1 MDRSPEIADLAKA
14 LVKAQGM
21 LEDAGKDAVNPHFK
35 SRYADLAS
43 VRAAL
48 RVPLSSNGLAYMQL
62 LTATEAGAN
71 IQTIL
76 MHEGGQYV
84 SETLCVPVTAHT
96 AQALGSA
103 FTYGRRYS
111 LMGMLGI
118 AASEDDDDGNSASRK
133 GNGQTYGNQTHVRVN
148 TMAER
153 PTIDADQIETLR
165 AKLAVTAAGEDGFL
179 KWARISNL
187 GQIEARDYDRVTAQ
201 IEKAAR
207 K

>member
-118 AASEDDDDGNSASRK
+118 AASEDDDDGNSASK
-133 GNGQTYGNQTHVRVN
+133 KTNGGKPPPN
-148 TMAER
+148 ER
-153 PTIDADQIETLR
+153 PVYIDGDQIDTLR

-179 KWARISNL
+179 KWARISGL
-187 GQIEARDYDRVTAQ
+187 AEVLAKDYDHMTAM

>member
-1 MDRSPEIADLAKA
+1 MERSPEIADLAKA

-48 RVPLSSNGLAYMQL
+48 RGPLSSNGLAYMQL
-62 LTATEAGAN
+62 LTATEAGAH

-111 LMGMLGI
+111 LMAMIGI

-133 GNGQTYGNQTHVRVN
+133 TGNGVHRPTVRD
-148 TMAER
+148 A
-153 PTIDADQIETLR
+153 TIDADQIETLR
-165 AKLAVTAAGEDGFL
+165 AKLAVTSAGEAGFL
-179 KWARISNL
+179 KWARINSL
-187 GQIEARDYDRVTAQ
+187 AEVLAKDYDMTTAM

>member
-118 AASEDDDDGNSASRK
+118 AASEDDEDDDDGNSASK
-133 GNGQTYGNQTHVRVN
+133 KTGNGAHKPTGR
-148 TMAER
+148 E

-165 AKLAVTAAGEDGFL
+165 AKLAVTAAGEEGFL
-179 KWARISNL
+179 KWARINSL
-187 GQIEARDYDRVTAQ
+187 AEVREIDYDMYSAQ

>member
-21 LEDAGKDAVNPHFK
+21 LEDAGKDAVNDHFK
-35 SRYADLAS
+35 SRYADLAA

-62 LTATEAGAN
+62 LTATDAGAN

-118 AASEDDDDGNSASRK
+118 AASEDDDDGNSASK
-133 GNGQTYGNQTHVRVN
+133 KTNGGKPPPN
-148 TMAER
+148 ER
-153 PTIDADQIETLR
+153 PVYIDGDQIDTLR

-179 KWARISNL
+179 KWARISGL
-187 GQIEARDYDRVTAQ
+187 AEVLAKDYDHMTAM

>member
-118 AASEDDDDGNSASRK
+118 AASEDDDDGNSASK
-133 GNGQTYGNQTHVRVN
+133 KAGNGKAVPGLTPKY
-148 TMAER
+148 
-153 PTIDADQIETLR
+153 IDADQIETLR
-165 AKLAVTAAGEDGFL
+165 AKLAVTAAGEEGFL
-179 KWARISNL
+179 KWARINSLADVREIDFDHMN
-187 GQIEARDYDRVTAQ
+187 AM

>member
-21 LEDAGKDAVNPHFK
+21 LEDAGKDAVNDHFK
-35 SRYADLAS
+35 SRYADLAA

-62 LTATEAGAN
+62 LTATDAGAN

-111 LMGMLGI
+111 LMAIVGI
-118 AASEDDDDGNSASRK
+118 AASEDDDDGNTASK
-133 GNGQTYGNQTHVRVN
+133 KVGNGAIYSPKPPRG
-148 TMAER
+148 
-153 PTIDADQIETLR
+153 PTIDEDQIETLR
-165 AKLAVTAAGEDGFL
+165 AKLAVTAAGEAGFL
-179 KWARISNL
+179 KWARINSL
-187 GQIEARDYDRVTAQ
+187 AEVLASEYDMTTAM

>member
-118 AASEDDDDGNSASRK
+118 AASEDDDDGNSASK
-133 GNGQTYGNQTHVRVN
+133 KTNGGKPPPN
-148 TMAER
+148 ER
-153 PTIDADQIETLR
+153 PVYIDGDQIDTLR

-179 KWARISNL
+179 KWARISGL
-187 GQIEARDYDRVTAQ
+187 AEVLAKDYDHMNAM

>member
-133 GNGQTYGNQTHVRVN
+133 AGNGKTAPG
-148 TMAER
+148 
-153 PTIDADQIETLR
+153 PTPKYIDADQIETLR

-179 KWARISNL
+179 KWARIASL
-187 GQIEARDYDRVTAQ
+187 GDVREIDYDMYSTQ

>member
-1 MDRSPEIADLAKA
+1 MERSPEIADLAKA

-118 AASEDDDDGNSASRK
+118 AASEDDDDGNSASK
-133 GNGQTYGNQTHVRVN
+133 KTNGGKPPPN
-148 TMAER
+148 ER
-153 PTIDADQIETLR
+153 PVYIDGDQIDTLR

-179 KWARISNL
+179 KWARISGL
-187 GQIEARDYDRVTAQ
+187 AEVLAKDYDHMTAM